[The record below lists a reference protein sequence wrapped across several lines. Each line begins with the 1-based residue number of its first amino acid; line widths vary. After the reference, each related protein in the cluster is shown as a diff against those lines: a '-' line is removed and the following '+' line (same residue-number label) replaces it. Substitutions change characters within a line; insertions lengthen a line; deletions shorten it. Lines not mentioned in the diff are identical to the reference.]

1 MSGKAAPTI
10 ETKRRVGRPRF
21 RPVDDKRTNYTL
33 ALATSQMRKLIR
45 HAKKR
50 RMTAAAVLRG
60 WIDDLGLVE

>member
-1 MSGKAAPTI
+1 
-10 ETKRRVGRPRF
+10 
-21 RPVDDKRTNYTL
+21 
-33 ALATSQMRKLIR
+33 MRKLIR